1 MLRMTIIMA
10 RQILHIDMNS
20 YFATVEQ
27 QANPKLRGKPVAVL
41 GSKAKRSIIVAA
53 SVEAKKFGVKTG
65 TRIEE
70 APILCPNIIFVHGE
84 PRKYAWVTKKFIEI
98 FESYT
103 DKVEIFSID
112 EAFLDVT
119 QIEKLYGGA
128 ENIAR
133 EIKQRIRDEIGGY
146 ISCSIGIA
154 SNKFL
159 AKTASD
165 LVKPDG
171 LVVVAPNPPVILRS
185 EGDASRRED
194 LGKIATSQAPRNDVK
209 FLTVDEM
216 LLEIP
221 LSDFCGIGRRV
232 HQRLGAIGIYTT
244 ADLRKISNII
254 LNKEFGIATGEKLKR
269 MAFGLD
275 NSPVVSWHDRADAK
289 SYSHSRTLNKDVT
302 DRNEIK
308 KHILLLSEKVAA
320 HMRKDNML
328 GLESGLWLR
337 FKDLTGAG
345 KSAKMCKWTHDG
357 LEIAAAAEKI
367 LDQLDLRQPVR
378 AIGVYVG
385 RVQRESNVS
394 ASLLPEDTVNDKI
407 LSAMDAVNGRYG
419 ADVVT
424 RARLAGTKIKEIVS
438 GMGRDKFD

>member
-1 MLRMTIIMA
+1 MA
-10 RQILHIDMNS
+10 RQVIHIDMNS

-27 QANPKLRGKPVAVL
+27 QANPKLRGKPIAVL

-70 APILCPNIIFVHGE
+70 APVLCPNIVFVHGE

-119 QIEKLYGGA
+119 HTLALYGGA
-128 ENIAR
+128 ENIAKD
-133 EIKQRIRDEIGGY
+133 IKQRIRTEIGEY
-146 ISCSIGIA
+146 ITCSIGIA
-154 SNKFL
+154 SNKFM

-171 LVVVAPNPPVILRS
+171 LVIVTPENKDEIL
-185 EGDASRRED
+185 
-194 LGKIATSQAPRNDVK
+194 LN
-209 FLTVDEM
+209 L
-216 LLEIP
+216 P
-221 LSDFCGIGRRV
+221 LADFCGIGRRI
-232 HQRLGAIGIYTT
+232 HQRLGALGVYTT

-254 LNKEFGIATGEKLKR
+254 LDKEFGVAVGEKLKR
-269 MAFGLD
+269 MAYGLD
-275 NSPVVSWHDRADAK
+275 NSPVISWHDRADAK

-302 DRNEIK
+302 DLREIK

-320 HMRKDNML
+320 HMRKDEML
-328 GLESGLWLR
+328 GQEVGLWLR
-337 FKDLTGAG
+337 FKDFTGVG
-345 KSAKMCKWTHDG
+345 KSQKISKWTHDG
-357 LEIAAAAEKI
+357 LEIAETAGKI
-367 LDQLDLRQPVR
+367 MKQIVPRQPVR

-385 RVQRESNVS
+385 RVQRAEQVTM
-394 ASLLPEDTVNDKI
+394 SLLAEDTLNDKV
-407 LSAMDAVNGRYG
+407 LAAMDSVNGRYG
-419 ADVVT
+419 SDVVT
-424 RARLAGTKIKEIVS
+424 RARLAGVKIKEIVS
-438 GMGRDKFD
+438 GMGRDKF